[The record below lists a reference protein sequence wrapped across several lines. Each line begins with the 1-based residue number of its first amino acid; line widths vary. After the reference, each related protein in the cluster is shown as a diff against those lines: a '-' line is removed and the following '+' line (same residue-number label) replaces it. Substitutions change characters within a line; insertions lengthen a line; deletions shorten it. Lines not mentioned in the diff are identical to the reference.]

1 MDTYRITTLVENT
14 AAGTL
19 AGEHGLSFLI
29 KTPEGAV
36 LFDTGQG
43 HAISANVGALGV
55 DLSRVTAI
63 ALSHGHYDHTGGLA
77 WALDNC
83 RGVDVYVHPAALEP
97 KFACEPGS
105 APRDI
110 GIQMEPEAMRT
121 HLNLRR
127 LVFTE
132 APAEIA
138 PGLFLT
144 GEVPRVTDFEDTG
157 GPFYRDGEC
166 REPDVLPDDQAL
178 YFEGSDGLVVVL
190 GCAHA
195 GVVNTLRRALQLA
208 GKTRIHAVLG
218 GMHLVRA
225 DRRRMQA
232 TLEAF
237 EKMQVERI
245 GACHCTGLPATVE
258 LWKRFPDRSFECR
271 TGTVMEFQAAATQM
285 PPTAGETRR

>member
-1 MDTYRITTLVENT
+1 VATYRITTLVENT

-29 KTPEGAV
+29 ETPEGAV

-43 HAISANVGALGV
+43 HAISANVRALGV

-63 ALSHGHYDHTGGLA
+63 ALSHGHYDHTGGLG

-83 RGVDVYVHPAALEP
+83 RKADVFIHPAALEP
-97 KFACEPGS
+97 KFACAAGS

-110 GIQMEPEAMRT
+110 GIQMKPEALRS
-121 HLNLRR
+121 HPNLHS

-132 APAEIA
+132 GPAEIA

-166 REPDVLPDDQAL
+166 MEPDALLDDQAL

-195 GVVNTLRRALQLA
+195 GVVNTLRCAMKLT
-208 GKTRIHAVLG
+208 GKTRFHAVLG

-232 TLEAF
+232 TMEAF
-237 EKMQVERI
+237 ERMQVERI
-245 GACHCTGLPATVE
+245 GACHCTGLPATVA
-258 LWKRFPDRSFECR
+258 LWKRFPDRTFECR
-271 TGTVMEFQAAATQM
+271 TGTVMEFQAGAQTL
-285 PPTAGETRR
+285 PTAERTRR